1 MSKLIVALAAFLVFA
16 EKVDATVYDLFS
28 VNGAEV
34 IGSGPFTATVSAI
47 ETTPGFSNPF
57 GGYQVTA
64 EAVYF
69 SDAGKSPPA
78 TTQLVSATAT
88 TGPDG
93 PSFLTQDATLN
104 FSDDTRYFFS
114 DPYFMHSAGDEQGVP
129 GFEFVVT
136 LPDNLSFEGISPIVT
151 SVPELSTWAMLLIGF
166 AGLGFMAY
174 RRKQSAALA

>member
-1 MSKLIVALAAFLVFA
+1 L
-16 EKVDATVYDLFS
+16 
-28 VNGAEV
+28 
-34 IGSGPFTATVSAI
+34 
-47 ETTPGFSNPF
+47 
-57 GGYQVTA
+57 
-64 EAVYF
+64 
-69 SDAGKSPPA
+69 
-78 TTQLVSATAT
+78 
-88 TGPDG
+88 
-93 PSFLTQDATLN
+93 
-104 FSDDTRYFFS
+104 SDDTRYFFS